1 MLKGRKLAQMSVP
14 LFPPERIYL
23 GVSLKE
29 NDRFGAFWAGKGA
42 NEQKRDRNANIDRQ
56 REIDRQIDT
65 TQTDRKQ
72 DSPTEFH
79 KLNVDPDILQ
89 TGFVFGA
96 QGRAGGS

>member
-1 MLKGRKLAQMSVP
+1 VLQGRKLAQMSVP
-14 LFPPERIYL
+14 LFPPEKIYL

-29 NDRFGAFWAGKGA
+29 NDRFGLFGLVKGA
-42 NEQKRDRNANIDRQ
+42 NKYKRDKKANIDRQ

-65 TQTDRKQ
+65 TQMDRKK
-72 DSPTEFH
+72 DSPTDFQNF
-79 KLNVDPDILQ
+79 NVDPDIRQ